1 MTSPR
6 PVLREG
12 DIRRYVDER
21 CLPPGAGRVGAELEW
36 FADTDLNHAE
46 IAVTAGSEPFH
57 AGSLLSFEPGGQVE
71 LSGPPGVGPA
81 ATCAALETDAAE
93 LTRRLDRVGASLLG
107 AGVHPDRPPRRVLH
121 QPRYDAM
128 ATYWEACGELD
139 REAGL
144 AMMCNTAA
152 VQVSVDAALS
162 GAPSGTDP
170 GDRDRRWRLAHAL
183 SPVLAAAFANSP
195 MALGRITGWRSS
207 RLGIWEGLDR
217 TRTAPALRTG
227 QAADDWAAYVLD
239 ASVMLIRSGDVYQ
252 PLLHRFPFARWL
264 AEGHELGWPDEDDL
278 AYHVSTLFP
287 PIRARGWLELRVIDA
302 LPDRWWPVAV
312 AVTAA
317 LLDDPEAAD
326 RAARATGRASWCW
339 CEAPRWA
346 LDYEPLAEA
355 ARTCFA
361 LASAALPR
369 LGAPKALVAEVDAY
383 RERFV
388 ERGRCPADDTL
399 ETIGATR

>member
-6 PVLREG
+6 PVLSEG
-12 DIRRYVDER
+12 DVRRFVDER
-21 CLPPGAGRVGAELEW
+21 CLPPGVGRVGAELEW
-36 FADTDLNHAE
+36 FADGDASHDEVAG
-46 IAVTAGSEPFH
+46 AAGAQPFPAGSR
-57 AGSLLSFEPGGQVE
+57 LTFEPGGQVE
-71 LSGPPGVGPA
+71 LSGPAGLGPA
-81 ATCAALETDAAE
+81 EAWAALETDAAE
-93 LTRRLDRVGASLLG
+93 LARRLERCTVLLG

-128 ATYWEACGELD
+128 AAYWKACGEHD
-139 REAGL
+139 RGAGL

-152 VQVSVDAALS
+152 VQVSVDASLDA
-162 GAPSGTDP
+162 APSGSDP

-227 QAADDWAAYVLD
+227 RAADDWAAYVLD
-239 ASVMLIRSGDVYQ
+239 ASVMLIRCGEDYR
-252 PLLHRFPFARWL
+252 PLDHPFPFARWL

-287 PIRARGWLELRVIDA
+287 PVRARGWLELRVIDA

-317 LLDDPEAAD
+317 LLDDAEAAD
-326 RAARATGRASWCW
+326 GAARATGRASWCW

-355 ARTCFA
+355 ARVCFA
-361 LASAALPR
+361 LASSALPR
-369 LGAPKALVAEVDAY
+369 LGAPPRLVGLVDGY
-383 RERFV
+383 REQFV

-399 ETIGATR
+399 ETIGASR